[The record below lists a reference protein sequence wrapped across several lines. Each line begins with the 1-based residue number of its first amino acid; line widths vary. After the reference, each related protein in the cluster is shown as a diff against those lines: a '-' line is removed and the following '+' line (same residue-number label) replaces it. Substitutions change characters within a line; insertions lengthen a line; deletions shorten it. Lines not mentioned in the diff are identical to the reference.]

1 MMFRRIFYFLTVS
14 VIFQIHVNG
23 QNRAVKQ
30 STLMQFEQ
38 AMELF
43 NDQQYNAAQNLFE
56 QYLSTITADINKPL
70 AAYYSA
76 MSSIY
81 LFHEDG
87 ENQVKRFVDSYS
99 FHPKARE
106 AYFRLGNF
114 YYQQKNYAK
123 AIQYYLLTQPEL
135 LSKTDMQDYQFRVG
149 YAYFSRRAFEEA
161 QPFFSRLKRST
172 STYQSAA
179 FYYSAYVNYELGNYE
194 EALRDV
200 NEASK
205 NDAYA
210 SSAAEIRANIYYK
223 QKKYKAVI
231 EYVKML
237 SSNRVAPATALIA
250 ADAHFELK
258 QYKNALSYFQT
269 YEKAVKSISDRPIL
283 YRMGYCAYKV
293 NKVDEAIDLFEKVGI
308 SKDSLTQYSTYYL
321 GSLYQEKGNT
331 RFAINAF
338 QQARNFSFDL
348 AIKEESYW
356 QLAVLLIKEGA
367 YEQAIKELSD
377 FLTIFPQSIH
387 ATEGKEYLTSAY
399 LNTQAYE
406 LAINFIESL
415 PSMTFQLKKTY
426 QQVTFYQGADFF
438 NKGAYF
444 ESVKSFEKSVKYPL
458 SKEKSAEA
466 YFWMGESFSTA
477 GKYAEAINA
486 YKKSLDQS
494 QLSDDWYPALCYG
507 IAFSFYN
514 TKQYSP
520 ALSFYQKYVNQK
532 DDLTYKAD
540 AIIRLADCYYV
551 LKRYKEASATY
562 SQALEVEDNLNDYI
576 YFQLGIVA
584 ALENKES
591 SAIKYFDKVITI
603 YPASSYYDNA
613 LFQKALLTFESGNYA
628 GSIDLFAAM
637 VDKAPQSNLVPYAL
651 SKRAIA
657 YFNLK
662 LYDLALVD
670 YRHILRAYLTHPTSS
685 GALVGLQEIYGVKN
699 IEGDFEEYLAKYK
712 NANPEDKDVVTIEYD
727 AAKSLYFN
735 QNYDRAIVAFRNYIE
750 NYPDNRLSQEATYY
764 LADSY
769 YRAQEYDQG
778 LPIFYEVI
786 EDENSQFLKRALSKI
801 AEIEL
806 ILNNYEKSQESF
818 KMLLTLSESARDNY
832 TAWEGL
838 MQIAIRKNQADTI
851 IKYADLIIKQANI
864 NTQAVTDAY
873 LHKGIAYF
881 NQGKYELAQPAF
893 LSAIEVAQDANA
905 ANSKYMLGLMEYNEG
920 NHQSSL
926 EILFNLNENF
936 SSFDKWIG
944 KSFLLIA
951 DNYFAL
957 NEVFQAKATFNSI
970 IENSG
975 DKSVVEEAKIKLDI
989 IMQREKL
996 AAQKADSLL
1005 LRKPIDSVVI
1015 DTDSIND

>member
-1 MMFRRIFYFLTVS
+1 M
-14 VIFQIHVNG
+14 
-23 QNRAVKQ
+23 
-30 STLMQFEQ
+30 MQFEQ

-43 NDQQYNAAQNLFE
+43 NDQQYNAAQHLFE
-56 QYLSTITADINKPL
+56 AYLSNVQANDINKPV
-70 AAYYSA
+70 ATYFSA

-87 ENQVKRFVDSYS
+87 ENQVKRFVDNYP

-114 YYQQKNYAK
+114 YYHEKNYAK
-123 AIQYYLLTQPEL
+123 AIQYYLQTQAEL
-135 LSKTDMQDYQFRVG
+135 LSKTDYQDYQFRVG
-149 YAYFSRRAFEEA
+149 YAYFSRKAFEEA
-161 QPFFSRLKRST
+161 QPLFSKLKKST
-172 STYQSAA
+172 GTYQSAA
-179 FYYSAYVNYELGNYE
+179 FYYCAYVNYELGNYE

-205 NDAYA
+205 NEAYA

-231 EYVKML
+231 EYVNAL
-237 SSNRVAPATALIA
+237 SSNRIAPATALIT
-250 ADAHFELK
+250 ADAYFELK
-258 QYKNALSYFQT
+258 QYKNAFSYFQT
-269 YEKAVKSISDRPIL
+269 YEKAVKTISDRAIL
-283 YRMGYCAYKV
+283 YRMGYCAYKE
-293 NKVDEAIDLFEKVGI
+293 NDVDQAINFFEKVGI

-338 QQARNFSFDL
+338 QQARSFSFDL
-348 AIKEESYW
+348 DIREESYW
-356 QLAVLLIKEGA
+356 QLAVLLIKEA
-367 YEQAIKELSD
+367 SYEQAIKELSD

-387 ATEGKEYLTSAY
+387 ATDAKEYLTSAY

-415 PSMTFQLKKTY
+415 PSMTTQLKRTY
-426 QQVTFYQGADFF
+426 QQVTFYQGADYF

-444 ESVKSFEKSVKYPL
+444 ESVKAFQKSVKYPL
-458 SKEKSAEA
+458 SKERSAEA
-466 YFWMGESFSTA
+466 YFWMGESFAT
-477 GKYAEAINA
+477 GRKYVEAINA
-486 YKKSLDQS
+486 YRKALDQS
-494 QLSDDWYPALCYG
+494 ATTDDWYPALCYG

-520 ALSFYQKYVNQK
+520 ALSYYKIYVNQK
-532 DDLTYKAD
+532 NDLLYYAD
-540 AIIRLADCYYV
+540 AIMRLGDCYYV
-551 LKRYKEASATY
+551 LKQYEEASATY
-562 SQALEVEDNLNDYI
+562 TQALKVESNPKDYI
-576 YFQLGIVA
+576 NFQLGIVA
-584 ALENKES
+584 TLQNKES
-591 SAIKYFDKVITI
+591 TAVKYFDRVITNYI
-603 YPASSYYDNA
+603 ASNYYDNA

-628 GSIDLFAAM
+628 ESTDLFAVM
-637 VDKAPQSNLVPYAL
+637 LDKVPQSNLIPYAL

-662 LYDLALVD
+662 QYDLALVD
-670 YRHILRAYLTHPTSS
+670 YRHILRAYLTHPTAS
-685 GALVGLQEIYGVKN
+685 GALVGMQEIYGIKN
-699 IEGDFEEYLAKYK
+699 IEGDFEEYLSKYK
-712 NANPEDKDVVTIEYD
+712 TANPEDKDVVTIEYD

-735 QNYDRAIVAFRNYIE
+735 QNYDKAIIAFKNYIE
-750 NYPDNRLSQEATYY
+750 NYPDNRLSREATYY

-769 YRAQEYDQG
+769 YRAELYSEG

-786 EDENSQFLKRALSKI
+786 EDEDSQFLKRAISKI

-806 ILNNYEKSQESF
+806 ILNNYEKSQQSF
-818 KMLLTLSESARDNY
+818 RRLLTLSESARDNY
-832 TAWEGL
+832 IAWEGL
-838 MQIAIRKNQADTI
+838 MQIAIRKNEADEI
-851 IKYADLIIKQANI
+851 VKYAELIIRQANI
-864 NTQAVTDAY
+864 NTQAVTNAY
-873 LHKGIAYF
+873 LQKGKAYF

-893 LSAIEVAQDANA
+893 LAAIEVAQDANA
-905 ANSKYMLGLMEYNEG
+905 ANSKYMLALMDYNEG
-920 NHQSSL
+920 KNQRSL
-926 EILFNLNENF
+926 KILFELNENF

-951 DNYFAL
+951 DNYYAL
-957 NEVFQAKATFNSI
+957 DEIFQSKATFNSI

-975 DKSVVEEAKIKLDI
+975 DKLVVEEAKIKLDI
-989 IMQREKL
+989 IMQGEKL